1 MNLTLRH
8 IFISFAAML
17 VAVITVILIV
27 QNPAQLG
34 QEPLLVRALVL
45 SLAVVAGLV
54 VVYPFNPLFRQR
66 PGTYAAVVCLPAI
79 IPGFVYFL
87 LLLPQQAGNG
97 FSIEQIQNSLIT
109 DSSSNGIVEV
119 GFSYPIFTPTISLTN
134 NGLYTRSV
142 SVFLRMV
149 DPEGE
154 QALFRGVRAEI
165 PGQGLS
171 VESSIRGM
179 LSENGNY
186 LFNPLTLP
194 PMRPVTGRVVF
205 IISNLDD
212 GASFTEA
219 LRVASQVQ
227 LELRNPETGDL
238 LLQVPVRRD

>member
-8 IFISFAAML
+8 IFISLAALL
-17 VAVITVILIV
+17 VAVVTVILIV

-34 QEPLLVRALVL
+34 REAPMTRALVL
-45 SLAVVAGLV
+45 SVAVVAGLF

-87 LLLPQQAGNG
+87 LILPQQAGSG
-97 FSIEQIQNSLIT
+97 FTIEQLQNSLIT

-119 GFSYPIFTPTISLTN
+119 GFSYPIFTPTIRVTN
-134 NGLYTRSV
+134 NELYTRPV
-142 SVFLRMV
+142 NVFLRMI

-154 QALFRGVRAEI
+154 QALFRGVRTEI

-171 VESSIRGM
+171 VEASIRGM
-179 LSENGNY
+179 LSENVNY
-186 LFNPLTLP
+186 LFNPVTLP
-194 PMRPVTGRVVF
+194 PMQPVTGRVVF

-227 LELRNPETGDL
+227 LELRDPQTGDL
-238 LLQVPVRRD
+238 LLQSPVQRD